1 MISRLAKTLLAFILG
16 WTSGLIAC
24 LGNQLPLGNALL
36 RSLGFGIL
44 VAVIVA
50 VLAWA
55 SETAEQK
62 GYPGWLGFWLVVI
75 LNILGILIIWLLP
88 ERKAINGA

>member
-1 MISRLAKTLLAFILG
+1 MTPHLSKPLLAFLLG
-16 WTSGLIAC
+16 WTAGLIAC
-24 LGNQLPLGNALL
+24 LVNQLPLGDALL

-62 GYPGWLGFWLVVI
+62 GYQGWLGFWLVVI
-75 LNILGILIIWLLP
+75 LNLLGIFIVWLLP
-88 ERKAINGA
+88 HRNTKSA